1 MNAGT
6 VLSRV
11 PRAPL
16 AVRGRSG
23 QYSNTDAESTVPPA
37 VSGDPEAG
45 FAGR

>member
-1 MNAGT
+1 MSPEI
-6 VLSRV
+6 VLSHV

-16 AVRGRSG
+16 VVRGRSG
-23 QYSNTDAESTVPPA
+23 QYFNTDAESTVPPA